1 MKLKKFLAAVMSAVM
16 ILAMSSCGNGGDGQV
31 SKNAETTTNGK
42 KIVSVYALYMDD
54 DFKKDVS
61 DFNRK
66 SGEYQ
71 VEVTEYAIKYPDDP
85 ITRINN
91 DIIAGKI
98 PDVILLH
105 HAMPIDSYISKGFLA
120 DLYGYID
127 NDESVS
133 RTDYLDG
140 VLKAYETNG
149 RLYELVPSF
158 CIDTLVGK
166 ASIIGSTSGWTVD
179 EFIKLADENPD
190 KYILGDEYS
199 VTIDRTAFFSA
210 VTSRC
215 YENFI
220 DRENGKC
227 SFDSDGFIQLMEFT
241 NRFPQEVDHE
251 QAYANGNNYW
261 NEYYKAYRDGQILLG
276 MYSLG
281 NFEGMRILEKVKFV
295 SPVTFKGYPGAAG
308 NGAVFNAYTELA
320 IAEKASDPDGAW
332 EFLKY
337 FLTDE
342 YQEQYAKNDSDRF
355 PVKVSA
361 VEKAAEASK
370 EMPYYENDDGRKVYE
385 QKTYWNGNTE
395 VNIGINTDEENK
407 NIINFINSVENI
419 SRRDS
424 GINAII
430 SEEAATYF
438 SGQKSAKEAA
448 EIIQNRVQ
456 NYLDENR

>member
-1 MKLKKFLAAVMSAVM
+1 MRFKKILAAVMSAVM
-16 ILAMSSCGNGGDGQV
+16 VLAMSSCGKGGEGQV
-31 SKNAETTTNGK
+31 PQNVKTTDDGK
-42 KIVSVYALYMDD
+42 KIVTVYALYMDD
-54 DFKKDVS
+54 DLKNDVS

-66 SGEYQ
+66 SSEYQ
-71 VEVTEYAIKYPDDP
+71 AEVKEYGKDYPDDP
-85 ITRINN
+85 ITRLNN

-105 HAMPIDSYISKGFLA
+105 PAMPIDSYISKGFLA
-120 DLYGYID
+120 DLYGLMD
-127 NDESVS
+127 KDEAFS

-149 RLYELVPSF
+149 KLYELVPSF
-158 CIDTLVGK
+158 SINTLVGK
-166 ASIIGSTSGWTVD
+166 ASITGSTSGWTVD

-190 KYILGDEYS
+190 KYIVGDRYC
-199 VTIDRTAFFSA
+199 VTIDRSNFFSA
-210 VTSRC
+210 VTRQC

-220 DRENGKC
+220 DRESGKC
-227 SFDSDGFIQLMEFT
+227 NFDSEDFIRLMEFT
-241 NRFPQEVDHE
+241 DRFPQEVDRE
-251 QAYANGNNYW
+251 QMEANSNNYW
-261 NEYYKAYRDGQILLG
+261 TDYYKACRDGDMLLC
-276 MYSLG
+276 MCSIG
-281 NFEGMRILEKVKFV
+281 NFEDMRILEKVNYV
-295 SPVTFKGYPGAAG
+295 SPVTFKGYPGAKG
-308 NGAVFNAYTELA
+308 NGAVFNAYKELA
-320 IAEKASDPDGAW
+320 AAENASNPEGAW

-355 PVKVSA
+355 PLKLSA
-361 VEKAAEASK
+361 VEKAAEAAK
-370 EMPYYENDDGRKVYE
+370 EMPYYEDDNGRKVYE
-385 QKTYWNGNTE
+385 QKTYWNGSAE

-419 SRRDS
+419 SRYDS

-438 SGQKSAKEAA
+438 SGQKSSKEAA

-456 NYLDENR
+456 NYIDESR